1 MNSNEVK
8 VKLNTPD
15 DIINFSNIILK
26 FNDDVDV
33 VDGSKIVDAKSLMGV
48 CALAQGK
55 EVTVRILTDNY
66 EAIEEFKWLL
76 RKFEVK

>member
-33 VDGSKIVDAKSLMGV
+33 VDGSKVVDAKSLMGV

-55 EVTVRILTDNY
+55 EVIVRILSNNI
-66 EAIEEFKWLL
+66 EAIDEFKLL
-76 RKFEVK
+76 MRRFEVK

>member
-55 EVTVRILTDNY
+55 EVIVRILSNNI
-66 EAIEEFKWLL
+66 EAIDEFKLL
-76 RKFEVK
+76 MRRFEVK